1 MFSTGIRQLQKRL
14 LSTAS
19 NSSNASSLK
28 TADIFIVGGG
38 PAGLSLATAIKSSS
52 VLDKFKTVLVD
63 AGKLSEKVAPF
74 YTNPPSEY
82 HNRVVSLTPR
92 SKDFLTKKLG
102 VSLLEDRIQPYD
114 GLYVTE
120 GSSHARLSIER
131 QSMLYMI
138 EILNI
143 QSSLMHHLKQMN
155 LPESSFSLKEDVK
168 VTNIEYSRPEDPH
181 SWPIVTLSNGDRY
194 ETRLLVGADGFNSP
208 VKKFSGIHQQLW
220 WYNTFGLVATL
231 KLASAP
237 SSSSNPT
244 HKLKGWQRFLKWGPI
259 AHLPLPGDNASLVW
273 STSGNELSK
282 LLLAADPKVF
292 AALINAAFILDEA
305 DLEYYFKALA
315 NQSGSS
321 TEAPT
326 NEELLADIK
335 GRIEDVW
342 NTLGDD
348 SQIESCYP
356 PQVVD
361 IVPDTRAR
369 FPLKFSHAD
378 TYIAERIALV
388 GDAAHTTHP
397 LAGQGLNMGQH
408 DVEQLTKALEHG
420 ALRGL
425 DIGSK
430 LCLEPYW
437 GFSYGFN
444 ATRLGMADILHKL
457 YGTDAWPVVQLRSLG
472 LDITNNLGFLKNT
485 IGDILSGKE

>member
-1 MFSTGIRQLQKRL
+1 MFSTGFRQLQKRL
-14 LSTAS
+14 LSTAA
-19 NSSNASSLK
+19 NSSNPSSLK

-63 AGKLSEKVAPF
+63 AGKLSENVAPF

-155 LPESSFSLKEDVK
+155 IPESSLSIKEDVK
-168 VTNIEYSRPEDPH
+168 VTNIEHSTPEDPH

-194 ETRLLVGADGFNSP
+194 KVRLLIGADGFNSP

-237 SSSSNPT
+237 SSHPKL
-244 HKLKGWQRFLKWGPI
+244 KLKGWQRFLKWGPI

-282 LLLAADPKVF
+282 LLLAADHRVF

-305 DLEYYFKALA
+305 DLEYYFKTLA
-315 NQSGSS
+315 TQTEPL
-321 TEAPT
+321 TEAQ
-326 NEELLADIK
+326 NEELLSDIK
-335 GRIEDVW
+335 GRIEEVW
-342 NTLGDD
+342 STLKDE
-348 SQIESCYP
+348 SQIETCYP

-408 DVEQLTKALEHG
+408 DVEQLTSALERG

-444 ATRLGMADILHKL
+444 ATRLGMADVLHKL

-485 IGDILSGKE
+485 IGDILSGKD